1 MVNKEQ
7 GSEKNFRIMVVG
19 IFEDVY
25 EWEQS
30 KYMKSADAAKNS
42 AGIEF
47 QDYGVRRRKSGKYEE
62 FFNYFPLKV
71 ETTKSQNG
79 NEYYTVTAQANF
91 VYNFRGKF
99 HSLEDAIE
107 AGKKAFD
114 EKFGVYHSIDPDD
127 LSSFSVINALKGSL

>member
-1 MVNKEQ
+1 MVDKEQ

-30 KYMKSADAAKNS
+30 EYIPSAEDAENL

-47 QDYGVRRRKSGKYEE
+47 ADYGVRRRKSGKYED
-62 FFNYFPLKV
+62 FFKYFPLKV
-71 ETTKSQNG
+71 EVTKSKKG
-79 NEYYTVTAQANF
+79 LEYYTVHAKANF

-99 HSLEDAIE
+99 HSLEEALE

-114 EKFGVYHSIDPDD
+114 EQFGVCHSFEPDNV
-127 LSSFSVINALKGSL
+127 SSFPVIEAVKNAL

>member
-71 ETTKSQNG
+71 ETTKSKNG

-99 HSLEDAIE
+99 LSLEDAFE

-114 EKFGVYHSIDPDD
+114 EKFGVCHSFEPDNV
-127 LSSFSVINALKGSL
+127 SSFPVIEAVKNAL